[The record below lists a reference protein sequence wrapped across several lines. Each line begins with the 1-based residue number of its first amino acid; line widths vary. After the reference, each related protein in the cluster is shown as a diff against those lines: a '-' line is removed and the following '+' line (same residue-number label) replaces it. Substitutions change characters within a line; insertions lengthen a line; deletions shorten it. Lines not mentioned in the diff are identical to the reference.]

1 MTRLRSSIAAVAAA
15 LLVATAARALGPTVS
30 RETLPN
36 RATLLVSE
44 QSNLPIVLVGLLLD
58 AGARRDPPGRAGVAN
73 LTADLLTEGTATRSA
88 AEISRAIDFV
98 GGSLD
103 STAAADYAD
112 ISLRVLK
119 KDLDVGL
126 DLFAD
131 ILLHPAFA
139 GDELSRR
146 KEAVLASIR
155 AERDDPNEVAQKAF
169 REALFDDE
177 PYGSPVE
184 GTESTV
190 RRITRDDVR
199 SFYESYYRPAGAVV
213 VVVGD
218 ITVQEARTRMQRAL
232 AGWNGPPP
240 PPFRYPPA
248 AASVAR
254 TVRIDEPITQASI
267 ILGQRGVARD
277 NPDWEALSVMNYVLG
292 GGGFSSR
299 LMNSIR
305 TEAGLAYS
313 VGSGFSVN
321 KSPGSFQIVMQ
332 TKNATVA
339 EAISRARAEVDRIQ
353 TQPIGDDEL
362 EEAKK
367 YLTGS
372 FPLRLD
378 SDAKIAGFFSQV
390 WFYGLG
396 LDYADTYLRKV
407 NAVTKEDVMRV
418 ARQYLHPD
426 RFLEV
431 VVADLSK
438 ATIPAAAPDSA
449 PPPAAPQ

>member
-1 MTRLRSSIAAVAAA
+1 MTLIRSAIVGVASVLLMGGAAAA
-15 LLVATAARALGPTVS
+15 LGPSVS
-30 RETLPN
+30 TETLPN
-36 RATLLVSE
+36 GATLLVSE
-44 QSNLPIVLVGLLLD
+44 QTNLPVVLVGILLD
-58 AGARRDPPGRAGVAN
+58 AGARRDPSGRAGVAN
-73 LTADLLTEGTATRSA
+73 LTADLLTEGTTTRSA
-88 AEISRAIDFV
+88 AEISQAIDFV

-103 STAAADYAD
+103 STADADFAD

-126 DLFAD
+126 GLFAD
-131 ILLHPAFA
+131 VLLHPAFA
-139 GDELSRR
+139 ADELSRR

-155 AERDDPNEVAQKAF
+155 AEQDDPNRVAQKAF
-169 REALFDDE
+169 REALFDGE

-184 GTESTV
+184 GNESTV
-190 RRITRDDVR
+190 PRITRADVR
-199 SFYESYYRPAGAVV
+199 SFYERYYRPSGAVV

-218 ITVQEARTRMQRAL
+218 ITVREARERVQRAL
-232 AGWNGPPP
+232 ADWDGPPIA
-240 PPFRYPPA
+240 PFQYPPTGE
-248 AASVAR
+248 SVAR
-254 TVRIDEPITQASI
+254 TVRIDKPVTQASI

-313 VGSGFSVN
+313 VGSGFSVD

-332 TKNATVA
+332 TKNASTA
-339 EAISRARAEVDRIQ
+339 DAIARARAEVDRIR
-353 TQPIGDDEL
+353 TEPIGDDEL

-378 SDAKIAGFFSQV
+378 SDGKIAGFFSQV

-396 LDYADTYLRKV
+396 LDYAGTYLRKV
-407 NAVTKEDVMRV
+407 DAVTKEDVLRV
-418 ARQYLHPD
+418 AREYLDPN

-431 VVADLSK
+431 VVADLSRAGITAP
-438 ATIPAAAPDSA
+438 ATEAT
-449 PPPAAPQ
+449 PPPAPQ